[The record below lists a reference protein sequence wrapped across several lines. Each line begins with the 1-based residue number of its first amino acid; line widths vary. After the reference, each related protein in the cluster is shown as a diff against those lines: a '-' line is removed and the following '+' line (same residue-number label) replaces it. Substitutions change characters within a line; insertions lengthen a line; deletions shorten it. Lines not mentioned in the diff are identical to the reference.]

1 MGAKKCDRH
10 SGKYRIMLK
19 SCVESTYSNIPK
31 RQNLEI
37 EVNRI
42 ENIGNDEQ
50 EVK

>member
-1 MGAKKCDRH
+1 MGEIQNYVKILRGNH
-10 SGKYRIMLK
+10 FT
-19 SCVESTYSNIPK
+19 TYSNIPK
-31 RQNLEI
+31 RQKG

>member
-1 MGAKKCDRH
+1 MGEIQNYVKILRGNH
-10 SGKYRIMLK
+10 FT
-19 SCVESTYSNIPK
+19 TYSNIPK